1 MDQTVLAALKKWP
14 DIPDVYG
21 WMELDLRGRYRL
33 RTSNGEP
40 ARFEPISNA
49 ALTAFIGRNYH
60 CDDTGRWFF
69 QNGPQRVFVRLSLTP
84 WVYRL
89 HGANAPLTH
98 TGFEASHVLGLVFYD
113 LATPVLLTD
122 LGPGLIDD
130 RDLPQLQALLTAANG
145 SALDDTAFER
155 WLDAPADSQIRLAWS
170 GTSLPVTSIAREQL
184 GKRLGFDPEPRSP
197 AKPLRCRQGA
207 AAAPANLQHPDAL

>member
-40 ARFEPISNA
+40 ARFEPVSNA
-49 ALTAFIGRNYH
+49 ALTAFIGRNYQ
-60 CDDTGRWFF
+60 CDDAGRWFF

-89 HGANAPLTH
+89 HGTNAPLTH
-98 TGFEASHVLGLVFYD
+98 TGLEASHVLGLVFYD

-122 LGPGLIDD
+122 LGQGLVDD
-130 RDLPQLQALLTAANG
+130 RDLTQLQALLTTANG
-145 SALDDTAFER
+145 SGHKHCARTAGQ
-155 WLDAPADSQIRLAWS
+155 APRIRSRTPLPRKPTPLPPRCCGRACQPATPRCAMISAPMDS
-170 GTSLPVTSIAREQL
+170 
-184 GKRLGFDPEPRSP
+184 
-197 AKPLRCRQGA
+197 
-207 AAAPANLQHPDAL
+207 